1 MATSRHTRTAG
12 SRKQTRSASRKTPAA
27 ADADAIP
34 RSSLYDRSNGFTLGC
49 FLTLIRFKFARPL
62 FHVHRARI
70 AEFIDEEQLAISL
83 PASHAAY
90 AAVADSTL
98 QDVVLACRTRS
109 RELADFA
116 LLGGLATIDATLRLS
131 DAPVIEDLRTQA
143 IDILARHGLDG
154 ERLYARYLA
163 YVRKTAD
170 EARESGQTDIQ
181 IDMFLTPAMDL
192 LTGALEP
199 LEADHA
205 MCFVAMP
212 FRRPYATYFTRFY
225 RPLAGA
231 MECRAFRMW
240 GGLSGEAYVELML
253 TIMRR
258 CRVVVADLSEV
269 NGNVLYEFG
278 VARGF
283 DKRVVPLCQR
293 RFVEALPSNIAS
305 DQLLQ
310 VYSPREKE
318 WPDLVAYRC
327 AAQVALIDLSLELA
341 EKSLAGARWSP
352 GDRLPQ
358 LPEYGEADA
367 APAKRTPTDGPGP
380 PAVT

>member
-1 MATSRHTRTAG
+1 MATKSGRNNRKVALRKKARST
-12 SRKQTRSASRKTPAA
+12 SRKPENSPEPE
-27 ADADAIP
+27 AIP
-34 RSSLYDRSNGFTLGC
+34 RSSLYDRTNGFSLGC
-49 FLTLIRFKFARPL
+49 FLTLIRFKFARPQ

-70 AEFIDEEQLAISL
+70 AEFLEEEQLGVPL
-83 PASHAAY
+83 ASSQAAY
-90 AAVADSTL
+90 SAVADSTL

-131 DAPVIEDLRTQA
+131 DEPVINDLRTEA
-143 IDILARHGLDG
+143 IDVLTRHGLEG
-154 ERLYARYLA
+154 ERLYARFLA

-170 EARESGQTDIQ
+170 EARESGKTGVQ
-181 IDMFLTPAMDL
+181 IDTFLTPAMDL

-199 LEADHA
+199 LQTDNA

-212 FRRPYATYFTRFY
+212 FRPPYGGYFARFY
-225 RPLAGA
+225 RPLALA
-231 MECRAFRMW
+231 MDCRAFRMW
-240 GGLSGEAYVELML
+240 GGLSGEAYVDLML
-253 TIMRR
+253 TVMRR
-258 CRVVVADLSEV
+258 CRVVIADLSEV

-278 VARGF
+278 VARGL

-293 RFVEALPSNIAS
+293 RFFKALPSNIAS

-318 WPDLVAYRC
+318 WPDLVAIRC

-341 EKSLAGARWSP
+341 EKALAGARWTAD
-352 GDRLPQ
+352 DRLPQ
-358 LPEYGEADA
+358 LPEYGEDA
-367 APAKRTPTDGPGP
+367 AGPAENKANAR
-380 PAVT
+380 PA